1 MFAIVSEILAALGGS
16 AHAATTTPW
25 WQQPTICRMNPT
37 DCYVGMGAGYDNGMW
52 DAGGN
57 CWGMKLICPE
67 ATVATNAAPVPTA
80 VAGNY
85 YVIAGTFST
94 EENADRF
101 IASARKIDDSLPF
114 RKIPQRNGRIMVSIF
129 ESDSQQQAVRKKR
142 EYEAIFE
149 GVWIHRAR

>member
-1 MFAIVSEILAALGGS
+1 MLFRSTVGTDSATVSADTTVTPEPSPAASGTS
-16 AHAATTTPW
+16 AAETTPQP
-25 WQQPTICRMNPT
+25 QQN
-37 DCYVGMGAGYDNGMW
+37 
-52 DAGGN
+52 
-57 CWGMKLICPE
+57 E
-67 ATVATNAAPVPTA
+67 AVQPAPTA

-129 ESDSQQQAVRKKR
+129 ESDSQQKAVRKKR